1 MESKLR
7 TAGEPEGRLTGAIE
21 SQTAKIPS
29 SGYLAAAI
37 TSMATSAVFKIMGR
51 DEWAMFVGQ
60 WAPTFLILGVY
71 NKMVKQ
77 HGTDYFSRAA

>member
-21 SQTAKIPS
+21 TQTAKIPS
-29 SGYLAAAI
+29 SGYLVAALA
-37 TSMATSAVFKIMGR
+37 SMATSAVFKMIGR

-77 HGTDYFSRAA
+77 HGTDYFSKAA